1 MHRNTESGSREHK
14 LRKLDN
20 TTKELK
26 GWTFNPPSI
35 ILEKTKNH
43 VQDRGTGPSACP
55 LLSSPRHLASSQFG
69 FYPQLSKLNFFCE
82 PHSDLMKN
90 HDSH

>member
-1 MHRNTESGSREHK
+1 MHRNTESGSREHE

-55 LLSSPRHLASSQFG
+55 LLSSPRHCSIIPVWVLSSAFQTQF
-69 FYPQLSKLNFFCE
+69 FL
-82 PHSDLMKN
+82 
-90 HDSH
+90 